1 MPALFNIGRCFIM
14 VKIKSGKNEL
24 ELKFGL
30 GELNAIDKELGYE
43 VRDIN
48 LGEGLET
55 LLPKLQTGNVLAIAK
70 IIKACT
76 KGQKGRPKNEDE
88 LESVLNEIIEEY
100 GSFKTFG
107 KVLIEE
113 LGNKPLTQDLVKAK

>member
-1 MPALFNIGRCFIM
+1 M
-14 VKIKSGKNEL
+14 
-24 ELKFGL
+24 KFGL

-55 LLPKLQTGNVLAIAK
+55 LLPKQTGNVLAIAK

-76 KGQKGRPKNEDE
+76 KGQKEDR
-88 LESVLNEIIEEY
+88 
-100 GSFKTFG
+100 K
-107 KVLIEE
+107 
-113 LGNKPLTQDLVKAK
+113 

>member
-1 MPALFNIGRCFIM
+1 M
-14 VKIKSGKNEL
+14 VKIKNGKNEL

-76 KGQKGRPKNEDE
+76 KGQKGSPKNEDE

>member
-1 MPALFNIGRCFIM
+1 M
-14 VKIKSGKNEL
+14 VTIKNGKYDL

-30 GELNAIDKELGYE
+30 GELNAIDRALGYE
-43 VRDIN
+43 VREIN

-55 LLPKLQTGNVLAIAK
+55 LLPKLQSGNVLAIAK

-76 KGQKGRPKNEDE
+76 RGQKGHPRKEE
-88 LESVLNEIIEEY
+88 LEHILTGVVETY
-100 GSFKTFG
+100 GSFKAFG

-113 LGNKPLTQDLVKAK
+113 LGNKPLTQDLVKMK

>member
-1 MPALFNIGRCFIM
+1 M

-48 LGEGLET
+48 QVKDL
-55 LLPKLQTGNVLAIAK
+55 KLYY
-70 IIKACT
+70 
-76 KGQKGRPKNEDE
+76 
-88 LESVLNEIIEEY
+88 LNY
-100 GSFKTFG
+100 K
-107 KVLIEE
+107 
-113 LGNKPLTQDLVKAK
+113 LVMF

>member
-1 MPALFNIGRCFIM
+1 MIT
-14 VKIKSGKNEL
+14 IKNGQNEL

-43 VRDIN
+43 VRGIN

-55 LLPKLQTGNVLAIAK
+55 LLPKLQTGNVLALSK

-76 KGQKGRPKNEDE
+76 KGQKGRPKNDEE
-88 LESVLNEIIEEY
+88 LEKVLNGIFNEY
-100 GSFKTFG
+100 GSFRAFG

-113 LGNKPLTQDLVKAK
+113 LGNKPLTQDLVKTR